1 MLLFPVIPVGLSTE
15 HKNFCGSVTVRPDT
29 YYHLLYDICVSLAHH
44 GFKKLAFLVCHGGN
58 AADCAGF
65 KPGNFGVSWGLHRL
79 SFQSGAFGH
88 SGCKSNDFKGN
99 MLGFP
104 RWRDGD
110 IGLVMAV
117 DESLVKLEL
126 SEAGEPTAFEKNPAP

>member
-58 AADCAGF
+58 APIAQ
-65 KPGNFGVSWGLHRL
+65 VL
-79 SFQSGAFGH
+79 SRELRSELGIAPFILSVGAFGH
-88 SGCKSNDFKGN
+88 PDVKATISKGVSAFT
-99 MLGFP
+99 LKRYVSKVVRLPFS
-104 RWRDGD
+104 
-110 IGLVMAV
+110 
-117 DESLVKLEL
+117 ESIVSSVINLHSFSTSIKASRRSL
-126 SEAGEPTAFEKNPAP
+126 